1 MRVLVID
8 PDAARAALVAQG
20 LEGVQPLEVR
30 HAAVQALGAL
40 RATGHAWALRACLA
54 DPEAFVRLAAA
65 EAVRGGAA
73 ECSGHVLVYRFASL
87 WICRAL

>member
-30 HAAVQALGAL
+30 HAAVYN
-40 RATGHAWALRACLA
+40 
-54 DPEAFVRLAAA
+54 EAEVVAFAPDVVVIAA
-65 EAVRGGAA
+65 E
-73 ECSGHVLVYRFASL
+73 SPD
-87 WICRAL
+87 RAMPVALHRQ